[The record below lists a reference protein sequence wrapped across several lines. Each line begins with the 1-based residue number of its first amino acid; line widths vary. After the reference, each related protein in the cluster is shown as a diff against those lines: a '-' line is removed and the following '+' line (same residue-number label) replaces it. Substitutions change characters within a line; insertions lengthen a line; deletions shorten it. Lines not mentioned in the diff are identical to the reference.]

1 MFYFL
6 SQPRPDVSVHVPE
19 PVVDVE
25 VAHARVGRVV
35 HVPADKKHASTRRR
49 QQISFPATT
58 LNTISKL
65 KIGEKSKLYVAEAIG
80 ETNFDL
86 YGFAEKTEKR
96 CYEMLVSV
104 SGIGPKAALSILS
117 YTTPEGL
124 ALSIMNN
131 DVRSLTAAPG
141 IGKKIAQ
148 RVILEL
154 KDKIAKEMDSSE
166 ISIPTVSTP
175 SPTENSNVNDALTAL
190 TVLGYSSAEVAPIL
204 KQLDLSGMD
213 AEQIIKAVLR
223 HMVK

>member
-1 MFYFL
+1 MLYHL
-6 SQPRPDVSVHVPE
+6 NGTVAELGQNLV
-19 PVVDVE
+19 VVDCGGIGF
-25 VAHARVGRVV
+25 ALNA
-35 HVPADKKHASTRRR
+35 
-49 QQISFPATT
+49 T

-117 YTTPEGL
+117 FTTPEGL